1 MEYVAII
8 GDIIA
13 SKEIQER
20 GDIQEKLRYILNQ
33 INEIYDNDISAN
45 FIITLGDE
53 FQGLLKDNR
62 NLLDIIKYIQKMM
75 YPVRLRFGIG
85 IGEISTKIFHEAAL
99 GADGPAYYAA
109 RNAMEEL
116 REQERKFRKQAA
128 DIYISRYNTICF
140 EIKEINTIL
149 SLIKVIESKWSDAQR
164 YTIWDMEE
172 NGDSQEACAKR
183 MYTTQS
189 TIARRLAEGNY
200 ITYERAK
207 RTLEEALSRLGAE
220 KHD

>member
-20 GDIQEKLRYILNQ
+20 GDIQEKLHYILNQ
-33 INEIYDNDISAN
+33 INEIYDNDISAK

-75 YPVRLRFGIG
+75 HPVRLRFGIG
-85 IGEISTKIFHEAAL
+85 IGEISTQIFHEAAL

-109 RNAMEEL
+109 RDAMEEL

-128 DIYISRYNTICF
+128 DIYISRYNTISF

-149 SLIKVIESKWSDAQR
+149 SLIKVIENKWSDAQR

-183 MYTTQS
+183 MNTTQS